1 MKGLFMI
8 GLFLSGCV
16 HKKRVQSGKNRF
28 LLPVVFG
35 SLVYL
40 VYCHIL
46 CFFFSKLLTPSK
58 MLNFIFIEFTWKL
71 GYLWRLNFG
80 QEK

>member
-46 CFFFSKLLTPSK
+46 CFFFQ
-58 MLNFIFIEFTWKL
+58 N
-71 GYLWRLNFG
+71 Y
-80 QEK
+80 